1 MLKYIVGQLV
11 YTAPTLLIISILV
24 FVIIELPPGDYL
36 TSYVTR
42 LQEVGARTT
51 EEEVL
56 ALEKQYGLD
65 QPIYVRY
72 VKWLW
77 RMLHGDFGIS
87 LTHNKPVSELIW
99 DRVGLTFAV
108 SFSALLINWAIAF
121 PVGIYSAV
129 RQYSIGDYLF
139 TSLAFI
145 SAATP
150 QFMIALVIMWI
161 LFSRYS
167 FTMGGLFS
175 MGMESQP
182 WSWLKFVDLMK
193 HVGVAFLILGISGGV
208 SLIRTMRANLLD
220 ELHRPYVT
228 TARAKGLQ
236 ERRLLLKYPVRVA
249 LNPFVSTVGWVLPGL
264 ISGTTIVSIV
274 LGLPTTGPLLFS
286 ALQNQDM
293 YLAGSF
299 LMMLSLLTVIGTLLS
314 DILLAW
320 LDPRIRI
327 SE

>member
-1 MLKYIVGQLV
+1 MLKYIVGQIG
-11 YTAPTLLIISILV
+11 YTIPTLLIISLLV
-24 FVIIELPPGDYL
+24 FIIIELPPGDYL

-56 ALEKQYGLD
+56 ALKKQYGLD
-65 QPIYVRY
+65 QPIYMRY
-72 VKWLW
+72 IKWLW
-77 RMLHGDFGIS
+77 RMLHGDFGVS

-129 RQYSIGDYLF
+129 RQYSAGDYVF

-161 LFSRYS
+161 LFSRYN

-175 MGMESQP
+175 MGMENQP
-182 WSWLKFVDLMK
+182 ASVEIFPGLT
-193 HVGVAFLILGISGGV
+193 ISGKK
-208 SLIRTMRANLLD
+208 S
-220 ELHRPYVT
+220 
-228 TARAKGLQ
+228 TACS
-236 ERRLLLKYPVRVA
+236 PIHV
-249 LNPFVSTVGWVLPGL
+249 
-264 ISGTTIVSIV
+264 IVSESF
-274 LGLPTTGPLLFS
+274 PLFCMAIAS
-286 ALQNQDM
+286 
-293 YLAGSF
+293 
-299 LMMLSLLTVIGTLLS
+299 VEI
-314 DILLAW
+314 
-320 LDPRIRI
+320 
-327 SE
+327 

>member
-1 MLKYIVGQLV
+1 MLKYIIGQLF
-11 YTAPTLLIISILV
+11 YAIPTLLVISVLV
-24 FVIIELPPGDYL
+24 FAIIELPPGDYL
-36 TSYVTR
+36 TSYTIR
-42 LQEVGARTT
+42 LQEIGAETT
-51 EEEVL
+51 KEELL
-56 ALEKQYGLD
+56 ALKRQYGLD

-72 VKWLW
+72 IKWLW
-77 RMLHGDFGIS
+77 RMLHGDFGVS

-99 DRVGLTFAV
+99 DRIGLTFAV
-108 SFSALLINWAIAF
+108 SFCALIINWLIAF
-121 PVGIYSAV
+121 PIGIYSAV
-129 RQYSIGDYLF
+129 RQYSPGDYLF

-150 QFMIALVIMWI
+150 EFMIALVVMWI
-161 LFSRYS
+161 VFTRFN

-175 MGMESQP
+175 KGMEDQP
-182 WSWLKFVDLMK
+182 WSWVKFVDMMK
-193 HVGVAFLILGISGGV
+193 HVGTAFLILGISGGIG
-208 SLIRTMRANLLD
+208 LIRTMRANLLD
-220 ELHRPYVT
+220 ELHKPYVT
-228 TARAKGLQ
+228 TARAKGLS

-299 LMMLSLLTVIGTLLS
+299 LMMLSVLTVVGTLLS